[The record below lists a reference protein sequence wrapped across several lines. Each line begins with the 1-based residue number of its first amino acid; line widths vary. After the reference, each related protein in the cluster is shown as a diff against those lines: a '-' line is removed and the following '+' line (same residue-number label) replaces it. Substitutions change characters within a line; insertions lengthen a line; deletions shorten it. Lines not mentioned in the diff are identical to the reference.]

1 MQRITFLLIIVGQNK
16 ESYMP
21 AVTRIGDLDVT
32 HCSSMRRA
40 TGSGSI
46 FVNGRPVSFQGCVN
60 TPHLIP
66 GGKYCVSHV
75 AAIQVGS
82 TTVKVHGMGMG
93 RVFDSV
99 GPACTAVAQGS
110 TNVFA
115 GG

>member
-1 MQRITFLLIIVGQNK
+1 
-16 ESYMP
+16 MP

-32 HCSSMRRA
+32 HCSPMRRA
-40 TGSGSI
+40 TGSGTV
-46 FVNGRPVSFQGCVN
+46 FANGRPVSFQGCVN

-66 GGKYCVSHV
+66 GGKFCVSHV

-82 TTVKVHGMGMG
+82 TTVKVHGMGLG

-110 TNVFA
+110 ETVFA